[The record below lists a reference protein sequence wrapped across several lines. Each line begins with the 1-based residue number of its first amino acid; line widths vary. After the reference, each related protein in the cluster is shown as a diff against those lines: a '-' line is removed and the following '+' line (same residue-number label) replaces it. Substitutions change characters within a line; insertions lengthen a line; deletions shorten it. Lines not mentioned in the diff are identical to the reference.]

1 MMDTPPINLLTS
13 FPILNFLYILG
24 VRVGRV
30 VAVGAP

>member
-1 MMDTPPINLLTS
+1 MMDTRPINLLTS
-13 FPILNFLYILG
+13 FPILNFCYILG